1 MKQRRPKN
9 TLKSMA
15 VMGIMA
21 VVSASSAVAGGP
33 PRSAI
38 QTYVPPPANYNGGQT
53 TKEFMAELEEL
64 KLLAN
69 VERRFSE
76 AEVKVGKLTTRAI
89 EQEILSPGSLNCP
102 YVVTESTLAHA
113 DILEALG
120 RKAEALA
127 KLQALIGGDFPALK
141 APKKEP
147 EVKAA
152 KTLRTAIE
160 TSAKTHIH
168 LAKKVAELSA
178 ETQQGAGPVL
188 DDLVAQLANQG
199 NWDSIHQLGS
209 HAVAP
214 LTKHLQAMPLDQF
227 IQPDADFLV
236 LLAALDDVAAANF
249 ILTNLDK
256 GGALWRQRVMNTIE
270 STGALSSLSGW
281 DLSAGYPSNPL
292 RVHWIRVLERL
303 AVHQDAASETIRLMR
318 PVADHG
324 ALTAPLQ
331 QAMIRAIQ
339 GGETRQVQAV
349 FEALGSPFRNPSAKP
364 VFEAA
369 LSSPSD
375 HVRVFAAQK
384 LIGFEECPALLGR
397 ANDSCVAVRHAVAQS
412 LSKRSVKIIVGFD
425 EVISP
430 SIVGSAHPF
439 ELKAGIATTP
449 QTRNLPMTPH
459 IQQRER
465 QLIAELLGDADRT
478 VRESAYEALT
488 ELDEPL
494 DGSVYVQLT
503 TDPSASVRRGVASR
517 VLIHS
522 PELQAKIMQGFA
534 GETST
539 TILKEIDKALSE
551 VSWSEHTELFL
562 PVFRARWTHPRNSI
576 RQLRMTETR
585 WSPIITKIRQ
595 TPVGLSQLVEWAIE
609 DEDAFLGWQICDD
622 KESLVELQP
631 AHIRA
636 LFPVLA
642 KSNIDRVNFLA
653 TWIRDDDDG
662 AALRAAMFVLADDK
676 SLPLQTRILAA
687 SCAAETGGSELVEK
701 LSALLLD
708 PSLKDENIANG
719 PDYIRSTAGKVARK
733 LQPAD
738 MNDVLLNLVS
748 NRDSVD
754 MLAAYVCNYFGSNTP
769 RAGELSKEIIN
780 RWFDS
785 DGIYEQRAVLKAII
799 FMGQHTEHADIAVL
813 MSAVTREQY
822 INKTV
827 EAMGK
832 VRSPV
837 FFAPLEEILRTRP
850 DTQVWRI
857 AAGATVQY
865 MNDEAAELLL
875 KAAAWAADDDGRQ
888 MCLDGLESI
897 RTFQDAQERW
907 AQRRV
912 KAKDRDAVVADLVQ
926 MLDDEDIVI
935 QVEAI
940 RTLGSF
946 GVVEQMPRLIR
957 MLKHER
963 QEIREAARQ
972 ALDVL
977 HHAQLSDKQ

>member
-1 MKQRRPKN
+1 MRKLMKQRRPKN

-38 QTYVPPPANYNGGQT
+38 QTYVPPPANYNGEQT

-89 EQEILSPGSLNCP
+89 EQEILSPGSLNCA

-141 APKKEP
+141 APRKEP

-160 TSAKTHIH
+160 TSAKTHRY
-168 LAKKVAELSA
+168 LARKVAELSA

-214 LTKHLQAMPLDQF
+214 LTKHLQAMPLDQLV
-227 IQPDADFLV
+227 QPDADFLV

-281 DLSAGYPSNPL
+281 DLSAGYPSKPL
-292 RVHWIRVLERL
+292 CVHWIRVLERL

-318 PVADHG
+318 PVADHS

-331 QAMIRAIQ
+331 QAMIRAIE
-339 GGETRQVQAV
+339 GGETKQVQAV
-349 FEALGSPFRNPSAKP
+349 LEALGSPYRNPSAKP

-397 ANDSCVAVRHAVAQS
+397 ANDSSVAVRHAVAQS
-412 LSKRSVKIIVGFD
+412 LSKRSAPIIVGFE
-425 EVISP
+425 EVPGSISVYTGEFQETQ
-430 SIVGSAHPF
+430 I
-439 ELKAGIATTP
+439 
-449 QTRNLPMTPH
+449 LPASKDLRITPH

-478 VRESAYEALT
+478 VRESAYDALT

-534 GETST
+534 GETSPT
-539 TILKEIDKALSE
+539 VLKEIDQALSE

-576 RQLRMTETR
+576 RQLRKTGR
-585 WSPIITKIRQ
+585 GRSPIITKIRQ

-609 DEDAFLGWQICDD
+609 DEDAFIGWQICDD
-622 KESLVELQP
+622 EYSLVQLQP

-642 KSNIDRVNFLA
+642 KSDIDRVNYLA
-653 TWIRDDDDG
+653 TWIRDDGDG

-687 SCAAETGGSELVEK
+687 SCAAETGGSELVKK

-719 PDYIRSTAGKVARK
+719 KQSIRSTAGKVARK

-738 MNDVLLNLVS
+738 MNDVLFNLVS

-754 MLAAYVCNYFGSNTP
+754 VLAAGLCNYFGSNTP

-785 DGIYEQRAVLKAII
+785 DGLYEQRAVLKAII
-799 FMGQHTEHADIAVL
+799 FMGQHTEHADTAVL

-850 DTQVWRI
+850 DTEVWRI

-912 KAKDRDAVVADLVQ
+912 KAKDRDAVVAELVQ

-946 GVVEQMPRLIR
+946 RVVEQMPRLIR

-963 QEIREAARQ
+963 LEIREAARQ
-972 ALDVL
+972 ALDAL